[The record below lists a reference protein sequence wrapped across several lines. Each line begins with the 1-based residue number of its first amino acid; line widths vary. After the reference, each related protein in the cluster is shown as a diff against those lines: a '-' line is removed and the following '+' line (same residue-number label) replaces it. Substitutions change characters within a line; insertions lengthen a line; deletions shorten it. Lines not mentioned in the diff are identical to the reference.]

1 MYKDLYGKPF
11 KPDWMVKVVFLIQIL
26 LIFGG
31 RCNRYSWATRLKIHR
46 FPNFNNYALSA
57 QANQIFQKRTV
68 FVFTESW
75 SRDQLMQ
82 KTFEANIE
90 RETEKDV
97 HRNMSTLFVQLTQ
110 VLMSRIVVSL
120 ESQGQYSLRTSGGIL
135 LASPTIRTK
144 VTLGNRSFQVATPKL
159 WNALPRQLR
168 DNPHLPIFIR
178 HLETHL
184 SSLLIITW
192 IFTRYIS
199 IF

>member
-1 MYKDLYGKPF
+1 MATHISKLCSSAVFHLHNISRNRKFLDPEEKNKSSKCTGICMENHSSLT
-11 KPDWMVKVVFLIQIL
+11 WMVRRPLQSL
-26 LIFGG
+26 L
-31 RCNRYSWATRLKIHR
+31 
-46 FPNFNNYALSA
+46 LSYTA
-57 QANQIFQKRTV
+57 EN
-68 FVFTESW
+68 S
-75 SRDQLMQ
+75 Q
-82 KTFEANIE
+82 KTFEANTE
-90 RETEKDV
+90 SETEKGV
-97 HRNMSTLFVQLTQ
+97 HHNMSTLFVQLTQ
-110 VLMSRIVVSL
+110 VLMSRIVFTL

-144 VTLGNRSFQVATPKL
+144 VTIDNRSFQVATPKL

>member
-1 MYKDLYGKPF
+1 MSTHISKLCSSA
-11 KPDWMVKVVFLIQIL
+11 VFHLHNISRIRKFL
-26 LIFGG
+26 DPEERNKSSKCTRICMKNHSSLTEWFGG
-31 RCNRYSWATRLKIHR
+31 RCNRYTAENS
-46 FPNFNNYALSA
+46 
-57 QANQIFQKRTV
+57 
-68 FVFTESW
+68 
-75 SRDQLMQ
+75 Q

-97 HRNMSTLFVQLTQ
+97 HHNMSTLFVQLTK

-159 WNALPRQLR
+159 WNALARQLR
-168 DNPHLPIFIR
+168 DNTHLPIFIR